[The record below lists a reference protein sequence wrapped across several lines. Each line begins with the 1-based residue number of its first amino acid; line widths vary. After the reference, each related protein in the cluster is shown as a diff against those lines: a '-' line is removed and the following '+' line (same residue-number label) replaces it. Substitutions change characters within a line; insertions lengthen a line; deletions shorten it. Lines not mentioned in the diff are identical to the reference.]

1 MKSSEGSLTQ
11 LLDLPADLSAKA
23 KAVPGLPERLLRF
36 IRMEVAMNERRQ
48 QRYSPEAVEVV
59 RRARDLVENR
69 KTQDTDR
76 DEGMRAFEMNFREIT
91 ETLSGCVA

>member
-48 QRYSPEAVEVV
+48 QRYSPEAVVVV
-59 RRARDLVENR
+59 RRARDLMENR
-69 KTQDTDR
+69 KTQGTDR
-76 DEGMRAFEMNFREIT
+76 DEGMRAFERNFREIT
-91 ETLSGCVA
+91 ETL